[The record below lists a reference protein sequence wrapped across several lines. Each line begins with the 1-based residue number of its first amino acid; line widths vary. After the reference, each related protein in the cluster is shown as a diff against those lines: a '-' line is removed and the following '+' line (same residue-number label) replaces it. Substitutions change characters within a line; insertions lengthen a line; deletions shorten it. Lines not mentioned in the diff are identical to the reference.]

1 MALADK
7 KPFNLPV
14 SSGHASAALTPM
26 KTTIHDLKGKYSE
39 NHVVESPK
47 PKHRHSSIPTDEYSE
62 DQDIEN
68 GKPVKEED
76 GLSPTSR
83 SISPDSLMQSG
94 SSTSTSTKKSLVSSS
109 SSRDSTPSVSLAV
122 GFPKP
127 GAVLKKTKVPSR
139 VPIATGFS
147 TTIPVT
153 GEKPKPQQEG
163 DASLEDDV
171 LYAIF
176 LILYEKD
183 PLGAGMT
190 VKQICDVLMERHPQ
204 MAQLLSKTSNL
215 VSAKLNAYVKRVEKG
230 DAQLKYALSR
240 EWADASP
247 KRMVYVYRGL
257 LTKDFHVH
265 VKKNNLTSPASLSGN
280 ASFASGTSSVADRP
294 KLACGAGAHGGGSSS
309 PSPSFPADSL
319 EAAKHSAL
327 AKPRR
332 LTMFDL
338 GISRPAFV
346 ESPLDKSNLFVPYLS
361 APVAATLN
369 GIKHKSGEKPE
380 SGDIDAD
387 VDADIS
393 AETATLDPTGK
404 KNDEFDFDDLEVFNE
419 DDDDIDDFI
428 VDSFPNKNGKRS
440 KSMSYLSVNKK
451 SKVMTAAAAAP
462 RVPKAPCSHSPTAAA
477 AAAALHAAALKA
489 IAAAAPSRSNSR
501 KLSTLA
507 GAGDVP
513 HRDWGHMVRA
523 GFLTEDIRAPEDI
536 SLSDLDKLF
545 G

>member
-1 MALADK
+1 
-7 KPFNLPV
+7 
-14 SSGHASAALTPM
+14 M
-26 KTTIHDLKGKYSE
+26 KSTINDLKGQYSE
-39 NHVVESPK
+39 QLLESPLFERK
-47 PKHRHSSIPTDEYSE
+47 TKARLASVGGNTDNDDNE
-62 DQDIEN
+62 DD
-68 GKPVKEED
+68 
-76 GLSPTSR
+76 LLPTSR
-83 SISPDSLMQSG
+83 SISPDSLMQSSG
-94 SSTSTSTKKSLVSSS
+94 STASTKKLLVLLT
-109 SSRDSTPSVSLAV
+109 SSRDLTPLLGLAV
-122 GFPKP
+122 YFSKSAG
-127 GAVLKKTKVPSR
+127 VLKKNKIPSR

-176 LILYEKD
+176 LILHEKD
-183 PLGAGMT
+183 AEGQGMT
-190 VKQICDVLMERHPQ
+190 VKQICDVLVERHPQ

-265 VKKNNLTSPASLSGN
+265 VKKNNLSNINNQLFATGN
-280 ASFASGTSSVADRP
+280 LSFANGTSVP
-294 KLACGAGAHGGGSSS
+294 EKKLASPGSE
-309 PSPSFPADSL
+309 L

-332 LTMFDL
+332 QTMYDL
-338 GISRPAFV
+338 GVARPAFV
-346 ESPLDKSNLFVPYLS
+346 DSPIDKSNLFVPYSS
-361 APVAATLN
+361 APVAASLTE
-369 GIKHKSGEKPE
+369 IKEKP
-380 SGDIDAD
+380 
-387 VDADIS
+387 
-393 AETATLDPTGK
+393 AEKD
-404 KNDEFDFDDLEVFNE
+404 DETPQKEKTDFEFDDLEVFND
-419 DDDDIDDFI
+419 DDDDIEFPDFA
-428 VDSFPNKNGKRS
+428 NKNGKRS
-440 KSMSYLSVNKK
+440 KSMSYLLTNKK
-451 SKVMTAAAAAP
+451 AKIITAAAAAP

-489 IAAAAPSRSNSR
+489 IAAAAPSRSSSR
-501 KLSTLA
+501 KSSCSLLRPPA
-507 GAGDVP
+507 
-513 HRDWGHMVRA
+513 DWSHMVRS

-545 G
+545 S